1 MKCNNCG
8 FENKEGT
15 SFCTKCGNSLQIQP
29 DNRKNVTHQTS
40 KNLSKNNTNK
50 NSYCCISYSC
60 NCSIWSIYLSLRIYK

>member
-40 KNLSKNNTNK
+40 KNF
-50 NSYCCISYSC
+50 SYSC